1 MPFGIPS
8 EDFRGGFGLPH
19 KEDFKPT
26 QEKEENTKKLIQTQ
40 IDEILS
46 YIANNFISPLCFDKR
61 PTKEIY
67 LEYSGEKFNDLV
79 TFCYDLFDERRY

>member
-8 EDFRGGFGLPH
+8 EDFRGGFGLSY
-19 KEDFKPT
+19 EENFKST
-26 QEKEENTKKLIQTQ
+26 QRKEENTKKLTQTQ

-67 LEYSGEKFNDLV
+67 LEYSGKKFNDLV
-79 TFCYDLFDERRY
+79 AFCRDLLDEG